1 MVLEAPKRQP
11 SSVGSRILDSGEGAY
26 LYAEPS
32 QAKDS
37 GFTEKRTPHTQNKK
51 PTERKAKRGF
61 VEEQNE

>member
-1 MVLEAPKRQP
+1 
-11 SSVGSRILDSGEGAY
+11 